1 MLQHGLAKGV
11 KPAPFAIVAGVRFHL
26 LTPFRW
32 GMAVVLSLSA
42 NRAFSGTG
50 FARKTAFRREKIKE
64 KFPGRRK
71 RQKLPGR
78 LQTRRAKDEQ

>member
-1 MLQHGLAKGV
+1 MLQYGLTKGV
-11 KPAPFAIVAGVRFHL
+11 KPAPFAIVAGVGFHL
-26 LTPFRW
+26 LTPFPL

-50 FARKTAFRREKIKE
+50 FARKTAFRREKSEE
-64 KFPGRRK
+64 KFLGRRK

-78 LQTRRAKDEQ
+78 SETRRAKDEQ